1 MNGKA
6 EIDRGVVIYFRTLK
20 GEWNDN
26 SRLLTYFHFSKDKP
40 SEMSWKTTTP
50 VDVALSTLSTFLGD
64 FEHNR
69 LMCKCGVKMSLKYV
83 DIFIPGISG
92 VNS

>member
-1 MNGKA
+1 
-6 EIDRGVVIYFRTLK
+6 
-20 GEWNDN
+20 
-26 SRLLTYFHFSKDKP
+26 
-40 SEMSWKTTTP
+40 MSWKTTTP
-50 VDVALSTLSTFLGD
+50 VAVALSTLSTFLGD

>member
-1 MNGKA
+1 
-6 EIDRGVVIYFRTLK
+6 
-20 GEWNDN
+20 
-26 SRLLTYFHFSKDKP
+26 
-40 SEMSWKTTTP
+40 MSWKTTTP
-50 VDVALSTLSTFLGD
+50 VAVALSTLSTFLGD

-69 LMCKCGVKMSLKYV
+69 LMCKCGVKMYLKYV